1 MNGLTKSAISSV
13 AAALLLAGCGG
24 SDGGKTANVSFYVSD
39 APVDSAQS
47 VSVGFTQVE
56 LVDNEGNSVFLDVVP
71 STGVDYQKI
80 DLLDYQGTDSVL
92 MVSTQ
97 PVPVGSYKELILHVT
112 NENGVN
118 YVIDENGQ
126 QPLKQP
132 SNKLKL
138 GSFDVTSEAVQLYTI
153 EFDLRQS
160 LVMRGNLG
168 SNNGYILKPH
178 GVSIV
183 SNASAVNISG
193 NVDDNLLTGDE
204 SCTADSQTFI
214 YLYEGEGHDSAN
226 LIDLVDED
234 DPEFDSQNPV
244 PENAV
249 KPIASAGL
257 DENNNYAFGFLN
269 AGTYTVAFSCNAGDD
284 NPIQYDGTAIPL
296 PTGQV
301 GTTTLAAGENGTID
315 FVPAP

>member
-1 MNGLTKSAISSV
+1 MNVIKLSALASIVS
-13 AAALLLAGCGG
+13 AFTLLGCGG
-24 SDGGKTANVSFYVSD
+24 GDGEQTASVSFYVSD
-39 APVDSAQS
+39 APVDKASS
-47 VSVGFTQVE
+47 VSISFSMVE
-56 LVDNEGNSVFLDVVP
+56 LVDDEGNSFFLDVIP
-71 STGVDYQKI
+71 STG
-80 DLLDYQGTDSVL
+80 LDYQTVDL
-92 MVSTQ
+92 MEYQGENSQLIVSTQ

-183 SNASAVNISG
+183 SNASAVSISG

-204 SCTADSQTFI
+204 SCTADSQAFI

-284 NPIQYDGTAIPL
+284 NPIQYDGTVIPL

>member
-1 MNGLTKSAISSV
+1 MNVIKLSALASIVS
-13 AAALLLAGCGG
+13 AFTLLGCGG
-24 SDGGKTANVSFYVSD
+24 GDGEQTASVSFYVSD
-39 APVDSAQS
+39 APVDKASS
-47 VSVGFTQVE
+47 VSISFSMVE
-56 LVDNEGNSVFLDVVP
+56 LVDDEGNSFFLDVIP
-71 STGVDYQKI
+71 STG
-80 DLLDYQGTDSVL
+80 LDYQTVDL
-92 MVSTQ
+92 MEYQGENSQLIVSTQ

-118 YVIDENGQ
+118 YVIDENRQ

-178 GVSIV
+178 GVFIV
-183 SNASAVNISG
+183 SNASAVSISG

-204 SCTADSQTFI
+204 SCTADSQAFI

>member
-118 YVIDENGQ
+118 YVIDDNGQ

-183 SNASAVNISG
+183 SNASAVSISG

-204 SCTADSQTFI
+204 SCTADSQAFI

-269 AGTYTVAFSCNAGDD
+269 SGTYTVAFSCNAGDD

-301 GTTTLAAGENGTID
+301 GPAKLAAGENGTID
-315 FVPAP
+315 FVPAL

>member
-1 MNGLTKSAISSV
+1 MNVIKLSALASIVS
-13 AAALLLAGCGG
+13 AFTLLGCGG
-24 SDGGKTANVSFYVSD
+24 GDGEQTASVSFYVSD
-39 APVDSAQS
+39 APVDKASS
-47 VSVGFTQVE
+47 VSISFSMVE
-56 LVDNEGNSVFLDVVP
+56 LVDDEGNSFFLDVIP
-71 STGVDYQKI
+71 STG
-80 DLLDYQGTDSVL
+80 LDYQTVDL
-92 MVSTQ
+92 MEYQGENSQLIVSTQ

-183 SNASAVNISG
+183 SNASAVSISG

>member
-1 MNGLTKSAISSV
+1 MNVIKLSALASIVS
-13 AAALLLAGCGG
+13 AFTLLGCGG
-24 SDGGKTANVSFYVSD
+24 GDGEQTASVSFYVSD
-39 APVDSAQS
+39 APVDKASS
-47 VSVGFTQVE
+47 VSISFSMVE
-56 LVDNEGNSVFLDVVP
+56 LVDDEGNSFFLDVIP
-71 STGVDYQKI
+71 STG
-80 DLLDYQGTDSVL
+80 LDYQTVDL
-92 MVSTQ
+92 MEYQGENSQLIVSTQ

-183 SNASAVNISG
+183 SNASAVSISG

-204 SCTADSQTFI
+204 SCTADSQAFI

-269 AGTYTVAFSCNAGDD
+269 AGTYTVAFSCHAGDD

>member
-1 MNGLTKSAISSV
+1 MNVIKLSALASIVS
-13 AAALLLAGCGG
+13 AFTLLGCGG
-24 SDGGKTANVSFYVSD
+24 GDGEQTASVSFYVSD
-39 APVDSAQS
+39 APVDKASS
-47 VSVGFTQVE
+47 VSISFSMVE
-56 LVDNEGNSVFLDVVP
+56 LVDDEGNSFFLDVIP
-71 STGVDYQKI
+71 STG
-80 DLLDYQGTDSVL
+80 LDYQTVDL
-92 MVSTQ
+92 MEYQGENSQLIVSTQ

-183 SNASAVNISG
+183 SNASAVSISG

-204 SCTADSQTFI
+204 SCTADSQAFI

>member
-1 MNGLTKSAISSV
+1 MDGLTKSAISSV
-13 AAALLLAGCGG
+13 TAALLLAGCGG
-24 SDGGKTANVSFYVSD
+24 SDGSKTANVSFYVSD

-118 YVIDENGQ
+118 YVIDDNGQ

-132 SNKLKL
+132 SNKLK
-138 GSFDVTSEAVQLYTI
+138 
-153 EFDLRQS
+153 
-160 LVMRGNLG
+160 LG

-183 SNASAVNISG
+183 SNASAVSISG

-204 SCTADSQTFI
+204 SCTTDSQAFV

-226 LIDLVDED
+226 LIDLVDEA

-301 GTTTLAAGENGTID
+301 GTATLAAGENGTID
-315 FVPAP
+315 FVPAL

>member
-92 MVSTQ
+92 IVSTQ

-118 YVIDENGQ
+118 YVIDDNGQ

-183 SNASAVNISG
+183 SNASAVSISG

-204 SCTADSQTFI
+204 SCTTDSQAFV

-234 DPEFDSQNPV
+234 DPEFDGQNPI

-301 GTTTLAAGENGTID
+301 GTTTLAAGKNGTIN
-315 FVPAP
+315 FVPVL

>member
-1 MNGLTKSAISSV
+1 MNVIKLSALASIVS
-13 AAALLLAGCGG
+13 AFTLLGCGG
-24 SDGGKTANVSFYVSD
+24 GDGEQTASVSFYVSD
-39 APVDSAQS
+39 APVDKASS
-47 VSVGFTQVE
+47 VSISFSMVE
-56 LVDNEGNSVFLDVVP
+56 LVDDEGNSFFLDVIP
-71 STGVDYQKI
+71 STG
-80 DLLDYQGTDSVL
+80 LDYQTVDL
-92 MVSTQ
+92 MEYQGENSQLIVSTQ

-178 GVSIV
+178 GISIV
-183 SNASAVNISG
+183 SNASAVSISG

-204 SCTADSQTFI
+204 SCTADSQAFI

>member
-1 MNGLTKSAISSV
+1 MNVIKLSALASIVS
-13 AAALLLAGCGG
+13 AFTLLGCGG
-24 SDGGKTANVSFYVSD
+24 GDGEQTASVSFYVSD
-39 APVDSAQS
+39 APVDKASS
-47 VSVGFTQVE
+47 VSISFSMVE
-56 LVDNEGNSVFLDVVP
+56 LVDDEGNSFFLDVIP
-71 STGVDYQKI
+71 STG
-80 DLLDYQGTDSVL
+80 LDYQTVDL
-92 MVSTQ
+92 MEYQGENSQLIVSTQ

-132 SNKLKL
+132 NNKLKL

-183 SNASAVNISG
+183 SNASAVSISG
-193 NVDDNLLTGDE
+193 NVDDNLLTGNE
-204 SCTADSQTFI
+204 SCTADSQAFI

>member
-1 MNGLTKSAISSV
+1 MNVIKLSALVSIVS
-13 AAALLLAGCGG
+13 AFTLLGCGG
-24 SDGGKTANVSFYVSD
+24 GDGEQTASVSFYVSD
-39 APVDSAQS
+39 APVDKASS
-47 VSVGFTQVE
+47 VSISFSMVE
-56 LVDNEGNSVFLDVVP
+56 LVDDEGNSFFLDVIP
-71 STGVDYQKI
+71 STG
-80 DLLDYQGTDSVL
+80 LDYQTVDL
-92 MVSTQ
+92 MEYQGENSQLIVSTQ

-112 NENGVN
+112 DENGVN

-183 SNASAVNISG
+183 SNASAVSISG

-204 SCTADSQTFI
+204 SCTVDSQAFI

-301 GTTTLAAGENGTID
+301 GTTMLAAGKNGTID

>member
-1 MNGLTKSAISSV
+1 MNVIKLSALASIVS
-13 AAALLLAGCGG
+13 AFTLLGCGG
-24 SDGGKTANVSFYVSD
+24 GDGEQTASVSFYVSD
-39 APVDSAQS
+39 APVDKASS
-47 VSVGFTQVE
+47 VSISFSMVE
-56 LVDNEGNSVFLDVVP
+56 LVDDEGNSFFLDVIP
-71 STGVDYQKI
+71 STG
-80 DLLDYQGTDSVL
+80 LDYQTVDL
-92 MVSTQ
+92 MEYQGENSQLIVSTQ

-183 SNASAVNISG
+183 SNASAVSISG

-204 SCTADSQTFI
+204 SCTADSQAFI

-257 DENNNYAFGFLN
+257 DENNNYSFGFLN

>member
-1 MNGLTKSAISSV
+1 MTRETL
-13 AAALLLAGCGG
+13 
-24 SDGGKTANVSFYVSD
+24 F
-39 APVDSAQS
+39 
-47 VSVGFTQVE
+47 
-56 LVDNEGNSVFLDVVP
+56 FLDVIP
-71 STGVDYQKI
+71 STG
-80 DLLDYQGTDSVL
+80 LDYQTVDL
-92 MVSTQ
+92 MEYQGENSQLIVSTQ

-183 SNASAVNISG
+183 SNASAVSISG

-204 SCTADSQTFI
+204 SCTADSQAFI
-214 YLYEGEGHDSAN
+214 YLYEGDGHDSAN

-296 PTGQV
+296 PAGQV

>member
-1 MNGLTKSAISSV
+1 MNVIKLSALASIVS
-13 AAALLLAGCGG
+13 AFTLLGCGG
-24 SDGGKTANVSFYVSD
+24 GDGEQTASVSFYVSD
-39 APVDSAQS
+39 APVDKASS
-47 VSVGFTQVE
+47 VSISFSMVE
-56 LVDNEGNSVFLDVVP
+56 LVDDEGNSFFLDVIP
-71 STGVDYQKI
+71 STG
-80 DLLDYQGTDSVL
+80 LDYQTVDL
-92 MVSTQ
+92 MEYQGENSQLIVSTQ

-183 SNASAVNISG
+183 SNASAVSISG

-204 SCTADSQTFI
+204 SCTADSQAFI

-315 FVPAP
+315 FVPAQ

>member
-1 MNGLTKSAISSV
+1 MNVIKLSALASIVS
-13 AAALLLAGCGG
+13 AFTLLGCGG
-24 SDGGKTANVSFYVSD
+24 GDGEQTASVSFYVSD
-39 APVDSAQS
+39 APVDKASS
-47 VSVGFTQVE
+47 VSISFSMVE
-56 LVDNEGNSVFLDVVP
+56 LVDDEGNSFFLDVIP
-71 STGVDYQKI
+71 STG
-80 DLLDYQGTDSVL
+80 LDYQTVDL
-92 MVSTQ
+92 MEYQGENSQLIVSTQ

-183 SNASAVNISG
+183 SNASAVSISG

-204 SCTADSQTFI
+204 SCTADSQAFI
-214 YLYEGEGHDSAN
+214 YLYEGGGHDSAN

-301 GTTTLAAGENGTID
+301 GTTMLAAGENGTID

>member
-1 MNGLTKSAISSV
+1 M
-13 AAALLLAGCGG
+13 
-24 SDGGKTANVSFYVSD
+24 
-39 APVDSAQS
+39 
-47 VSVGFTQVE
+47 GFTQVE

-80 DLLDYQGTDSVL
+80 NLLDYQGTDSVL

-183 SNASAVNISG
+183 SNASAVSISG

-204 SCTADSQTFI
+204 SCTTDSQSFV

-234 DPEFDSQNPV
+234 DPEFDGQNPV

-315 FVPAP
+315 FIPAP

>member
-1 MNGLTKSAISSV
+1 MNVIKLSALASIVS
-13 AAALLLAGCGG
+13 AFTLLGCGG
-24 SDGGKTANVSFYVSD
+24 GDGEQTASVSFYVSD
-39 APVDSAQS
+39 APVDKASS
-47 VSVGFTQVE
+47 VSISFSMVE
-56 LVDNEGNSVFLDVVP
+56 LVDDEGNSFFLDVIP
-71 STGVDYQKI
+71 STG
-80 DLLDYQGTDSVL
+80 LDYQTVDL
-92 MVSTQ
+92 MEYQGENSQLIVSTQ

-183 SNASAVNISG
+183 SNASAVSISG

-204 SCTADSQTFI
+204 SCTADSQAFV

-234 DPEFDSQNPV
+234 DPEFDGQNPV

-315 FVPAP
+315 FVPVL